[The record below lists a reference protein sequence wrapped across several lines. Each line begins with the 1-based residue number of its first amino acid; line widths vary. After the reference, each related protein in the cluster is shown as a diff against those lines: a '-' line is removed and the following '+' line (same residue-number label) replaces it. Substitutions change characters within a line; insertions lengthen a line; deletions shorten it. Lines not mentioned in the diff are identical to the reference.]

1 MMVHHRV
8 NLLFSW
14 HVDVI
19 LYISPYLVTPC
30 LYYDGDEPMI
40 AHLSCKTD
48 RDDEIAFS
56 RAHPV
61 ERWTWKQ
68 VDGPQGRYH

>member
-1 MMVHHRV
+1 MTRWRHPVYIT
-8 NLLFSW
+8 LFG
-14 HVDVI
+14 
-19 LYISPYLVTPC
+19 YPC